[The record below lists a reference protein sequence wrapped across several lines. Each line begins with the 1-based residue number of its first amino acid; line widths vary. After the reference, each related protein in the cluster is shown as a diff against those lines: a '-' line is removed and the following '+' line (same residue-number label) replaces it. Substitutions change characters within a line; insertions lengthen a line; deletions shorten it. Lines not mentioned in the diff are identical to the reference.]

1 MKQNRSLAISSKIQ
15 ECKMANI
22 IGIRE
27 IKTVMDIN
35 VLRSKTPEMALKEL
49 CVSLAAYNLIR
60 KIIYASIK
68 DLPFF
73 SKENFIQKFYTHNQD
88 ILIDKKGRVYNQ
100 WSSGRRRNESI
111 NIETNAAT
119 ENTKQKV

>member
-1 MKQNRSLAISSKIQ
+1 LLDDLYNCFEIISK
-15 ECKMANI
+15 C
-22 IGIRE
+22 RR
-27 IKTVMDIN
+27 
-35 VLRSKTPEMALKEL
+35 L
-49 CVSLAAYNLIR
+49 
-60 KIIYASIK
+60 K

-73 SKENFIQKFYTHNQD
+73 PKENFIQKFYTHNQD